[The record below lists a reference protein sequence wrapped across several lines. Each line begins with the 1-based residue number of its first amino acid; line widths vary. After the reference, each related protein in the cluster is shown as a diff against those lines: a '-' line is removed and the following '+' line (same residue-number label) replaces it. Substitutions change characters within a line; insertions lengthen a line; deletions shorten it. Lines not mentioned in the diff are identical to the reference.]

1 MSEKDV
7 VRKDEEQLEQLDDE
21 IARARE
27 HLKAQEHK
35 GERTFIDEECSDEEG
50 PNKGE
55 TDNTIA
61 P

>member
-21 IARARE
+21 IARARQ
-27 HLKAQEHK
+27 HLKEQQHQ
-35 GERTFIDEECSDEEG
+35 GERTFIDEEGRDQA
-50 PNKGE
+50 KDD

>member
-7 VRKDEEQLEQLDDE
+7 VRKDEEQLEHLEEE
-21 IARARE
+21 IAQARR
-27 HLKAQEHK
+27 HLKQELHE
-35 GERTFIDEECSDEEG
+35 GERTFIDEEGSDEEG
-50 PNKGE
+50 PDKGE

>member
-1 MSEKDV
+1 MNEKDV

-21 IARARE
+21 IGRARQ
-27 HLKAQEHK
+27 HLKEQQHE
-35 GERTFIDEECSDEEG
+35 GERTFIDEEGRDR
-50 PNKGE
+50 GE

>member
-21 IARARE
+21 IARARQ
-27 HLKAQEHK
+27 HLKEQEHQ
-35 GERTFIDEECSDEEG
+35 GERTFVDEEG
-50 PNKGE
+50 RDKGD

>member
-21 IARARE
+21 IARAKQHFKE
-27 HLKAQEHK
+27 QQHE
-35 GERTFIDEECSDEEG
+35 GERTFIDEEGRDQA
-50 PNKGE
+50 KDD

>member
-21 IARARE
+21 IARARQ
-27 HLKAQEHK
+27 HLKEQQHQ
-35 GERTFIDEECSDEEG
+35 GERTFIDEEGRD
-50 PNKGE
+50 KATDD

>member
-21 IARARE
+21 IGRARQ
-27 HLKAQEHK
+27 HLKEQQHE
-35 GERTFIDEECSDEEG
+35 GERTFIDEEGRD
-50 PNKGE
+50 KGE